1 MAKLFGFS
9 IDDKQDKSP
18 SVISPVPQTNEDGV
32 DNYISSGF
40 YGQYVDIEGVYKT
53 EHELI
58 RRYREMSLHPECDG
72 AIEDVVNEA
81 IVSDLYDSPVEIE
94 LSNLNASEGLKKKIR
109 EEFKYLKEI
118 LDFDR
123 KSHEIFRNWYV
134 DGRVYYLKVIDIKN
148 PQAGIQELRY
158 IDPLKMKYIRQEKKD
173 PNKIDNG
180 YVKIGGKNE
189 DITNGPEFE
198 EYFQYT
204 PSPSATYGLN
214 AMSRGSAKS
223 VKIAKDAVTYCTSGL
238 VDRNKNTVLSYLHK
252 AIKALNQLRMIEDSL
267 VIYRLSRAPERRIF
281 YIDVGNLPK
290 VKAEQYLKE
299 VMSRYRNKLV
309 YNAQTGEVRDD
320 RKFMSMLED
329 FWLPR
334 REGGRGTEITTLPGG
349 QNLGELSDIEYF
361 QKKLYRALGVPE
373 SRIAA
378 DGGFNLGR
386 SSEILRD
393 ELKFAKFVGR
403 LRKRFAQMF
412 NDMLKTQLILKNIVS
427 PSDWEIM
434 KDHIQYD
441 FLYDNQFAELKESE
455 MLQSR
460 LGNLAQIEP
469 FIGKYYSTE
478 YVRKRILRQTDQ
490 EIIEIDEQIEDEI
503 KKGIIP
509 DPSTIDPITGQ
520 PLPQPGAEGMPPAP
534 EGMPGEGSGMAGM
547 GADTMSMGEI
557 PVEADLESEVQATN
571 KQYSKDIK
579 KSEL

>member
-9 IDDKQDKSP
+9 IDDKQNKSP
-18 SVISPVPQTNEDGV
+18 SVVSPVPQTNEDGV

-40 YGQYVDIEGVYKT
+40 YGQYVDIEGVYRT
-53 EHELI
+53 EHDLI
-58 RRYREMSLHPECDG
+58 KRYREMALHPECDG

-94 LSNLNASEGLKKKIR
+94 LSNLNASEGLKNKIR
-109 EEFKYLKEI
+109 AEFKYLKEI

-134 DGRVYYLKVIDIKN
+134 DGRVYYLKVIDMKN

-158 IDPLKMKYIRQEKKD
+158 IDPLKIKYIRQEKKKAGNQLD
-173 PNKIDNG
+173 TG
-180 YVKIGGKNE
+180 YVRINGKN
-189 DITNGPEFE
+189 DDFANGPEFE

-204 PSPSATYGLN
+204 PSPSYPTS
-214 AMSRGSAKS
+214 AMAAARGGSKA
-223 VKIAKDAVTYCTSGL
+223 VKIAKDSVTYCTSGL

-349 QNLGELSDIEYF
+349 QNLGELADIEYF

-403 LRKRFAQMF
+403 LRKRFSQMF
-412 NDMLKTQLILKNIVS
+412 NDMLRTQLILKNIVT
-427 PSDWEIM
+427 PEDWEVM
-434 KDHIQYD
+434 SDHIQYD

-455 MLQSR
+455 MLQGR
-460 LGNLAQIEP
+460 LSNLATIEP
-469 FIGKYYSTE
+469 YIGKYYSTE
-478 YVRKRILRQTDQ
+478 YVRKKVLRQTDS

-503 KKGIIP
+503 NKGIIP
-509 DPSTIDPITGQ
+509 APGSVDPITGE
-520 PLPQPGAEGMPPAP
+520 PLPGGDP
-534 EGMPGEGSGMAGM
+534 MAM
-547 GADTMSMGEI
+547 GADGMGMGEV
-557 PVEADLESEVQATN
+557 PMEPDMGQDAAVADAQM
-571 KQYSKDIK
+571 QKDTK
-579 KSEL
+579 KAEI

>member
-9 IDDKQDKSP
+9 IDSNQNKSP
-18 SVISPVPQTNEDGV
+18 SIVSPVPETNQDGV

-40 YGQYVDIEGVYKT
+40 YGQYVDIEGVYRT
-53 EHELI
+53 EHDLI
-58 RRYREMSLHPECDG
+58 KRYREMALHPEADG

-94 LSNLNASEGLKKKIR
+94 LSNLNASEALKKKIR

-134 DGRVYYLKVIDIKN
+134 DGRVYYLKVIDMKN

-158 IDPLKMKYIRQEKKD
+158 IDPLKMKYIRQEKKN
-173 PNKIDNG
+173 PNGKFDNG
-180 YVKIGGKNE
+180 VVRVNKGE
-189 DITNGPEFE
+189 DISNGPEFE
-198 EYFQYT
+198 EFFQYT
-204 PSPSATYGLN
+204 PSPSASHGLN

-223 VKIAKDAVTYCTSGL
+223 IKIAKDAITYCTSGL

-299 VMSRYRNKLV
+299 VMSRYRNKLA

-320 RKFMSMLED
+320 RKFMSMMED

-349 QNLGELSDIEYF
+349 QNLGELADIEYF

-412 NDMLKTQLILKNIVS
+412 NDMLRTQLILKNIVS
-427 PSDWEIM
+427 PEDWEVM
-434 KDHIQYD
+434 RDHIQYD
-441 FLYDNQFAELKESE
+441 FLYDNQFAELKEKE
-455 MLQSR
+455 LTEGR
-460 LGNLAQIEP
+460 LALLAQVEP

-490 EIIEIDEQIEDEI
+490 EIIEIDDQIEDEI
-503 KKGIIP
+503 QKGIIP

-520 PLPQPGAEGMPPAP
+520 PLPQAGGEEQVAA
-534 EGMPGEGSGMAGM
+534 EGSGMEGM
-547 GADTMSMGEI
+547 GQDPMAMGEI
-557 PVEADLESEVQATN
+557 PTEPDIDAEAAAIDANYQ
-571 KQYSKDIK
+571 KDTK
-579 KSEL
+579 KAEL